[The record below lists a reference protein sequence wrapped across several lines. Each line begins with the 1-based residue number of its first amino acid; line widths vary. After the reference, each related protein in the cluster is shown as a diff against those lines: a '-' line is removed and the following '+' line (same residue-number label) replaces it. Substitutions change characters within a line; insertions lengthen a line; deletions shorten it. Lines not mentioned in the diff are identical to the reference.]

1 MEASFFGLTRSD
13 LRRMAAQ
20 MAQRNGI
27 NHPFKEEI
35 AGKKWANLFLK
46 RHKAKLSER
55 KPTGTSYSRAL
66 GFNKENA
73 QKFYQ
78 LLDDLYVKNEFTPD
92 RIYNI
97 DESGISVVQSK
108 IPKVIG
114 LKGKRQ
120 IAALTSGERGALI
133 TIVAC
138 MNATGSFV
146 PPLVI
151 FPRKNMSEQL
161 KKGAPSGTIFAVHPS
176 GWIQINAFTQWFK
189 HFIDFVHPTKEKPM
203 LLLLDG
209 HYSHTQ
215 NIEVIDLA
223 RTHHVTIVSIPPHSS
238 HKLQPLDKSFM
249 GCLKTYYSEEI
260 RQWLRNNERPLTAY
274 DVTELFGKAYI
285 KFPTAEIAINGFK
298 ATGIYP
304 LNKEL
309 FSDAEYI
316 EEANKMRDSSFYE
329 SMSKQKTVGIESSTA
344 ISEKQVKVILC
355 YHLHLTI
362 LIVQNRL

>member
-1 MEASFFGLTRSD
+1 MTKAIDAVRNKKMGWKKASKYFNVPKTTLMRLSKDKYGTPIEAAQIKRGRPTILGKNLEDELVQYCCAIEASFFVLTRSD
-13 LRRMAAQ
+13 LRRIAAQ

-27 NHPFKEEI
+27 NNPFKEEI
-35 AGKKWANLFLK
+35 AGKKWANLFIK
-46 RHKAKLSER
+46 RHKTKLSER

-73 QKFYQ
+73 
-78 LLDDLYVKNEFTPD
+78 
-92 RIYNI
+92 IYNV
-97 DESGISVVQSK
+97 DESTISVVKSK

-133 TIVAC
+133 TFVAC

-151 FPRKNMSEQL
+151 FPRKNMSKQL
-161 KKGAPSGTIFAVHPS
+161 KKGAPLGTIFAVHPS
-176 GWIQINAFTQWFK
+176 GWIQINSFTQCFK
-189 HFIDFVHPTKEKPM
+189 HFIDFVHPTKEKPV

-223 RTHHVTIVSIPPHSS
+223 RTHHVTIMSIPPHSS

-274 DVTELFGKAYI
+274 DVMELIGKAYI
-285 KFPTAEIAINGFK
+285 KCQTAEIVK
-298 ATGIYP
+298 A
-304 LNKEL
+304 NCQCQ
-309 FSDAEYI
+309 
-316 EEANKMRDSSFYE
+316 
-329 SMSKQKTVGIESSTA
+329 SKKR
-344 ISEKQVKVILC
+344 QVMKAL
-355 YHLHLTI
+355 
-362 LIVQNRL
+362 QRLVKNVL

>member
-1 MEASFFGLTRSD
+1 MRLSKDKYGTHIEAAQTKRGRSTILGKNLEDELVQYCCAMKASFFGLTRSD

-35 AGKKWANLFLK
+35 A
-46 RHKAKLSER
+46 ER

-78 LLDDLYVKNEFTPD
+78 LLEDLYVKNEFTPD
-92 RIYNI
+92 RIYNV

-108 IPKVIG
+108 IPKVIIG

-151 FPRKNMSEQL
+151 FPRKNMSEKL
-161 KKGAPSGTIFAVHPS
+161 KKGALSGTIFAVHPS
-176 GWIQINAFTQWFK
+176 GWIQINSFTQWFK
-189 HFIDFVHPTKEKPM
+189 HFIDFVHPTKEKPV

-238 HKLQPLDKSFM
+238 HKL
-249 GCLKTYYSEEI
+249 
-260 RQWLRNNERPLTAY
+260 
-274 DVTELFGKAYI
+274 
-285 KFPTAEIAINGFK
+285 
-298 ATGIYP
+298 
-304 LNKEL
+304 
-309 FSDAEYI
+309 
-316 EEANKMRDSSFYE
+316 
-329 SMSKQKTVGIESSTA
+329 
-344 ISEKQVKVILC
+344 
-355 YHLHLTI
+355 
-362 LIVQNRL
+362 

>member
-13 LRRMAAQ
+13 LRI
-20 MAQRNGI
+20 MAQRNSI

-46 RHKAKLSER
+46 RHITKLSER
-55 KPTGTSYSRAL
+55 KPTGTSYSTAL

-78 LLDDLYVKNEFTPD
+78 LLKDLYVKNEFTPD
-92 RIYNI
+92 RIYNV

-108 IPKVIG
+108 ISIVIA

-120 IAALTSGERGALI
+120 IAALISGERGALI
-133 TIVAC
+133 TIVTS

-146 PPLVI
+146 LPLVI

-161 KKGAPSGTIFAVHPS
+161 KKEAPSRTIFAVHPS
-176 GWIQINAFTQWFK
+176 GWIQINSFTQWLK
-189 HFIDFVHPTKEKPM
+189 DFIDFVRPTKEKPV

-215 NIEVIDLA
+215 NIEVIDFP

-249 GCLKTYYSEEI
+249 GHLKTTHSTRSCFLMPNILKRQTKCEI
-260 RQWLRNNERPLTAY
+260 RLSTNSCQSKKRQKKRQ
-274 DVTELFGKAYI
+274 VMKA
-285 KFPTAEIAINGFK
+285 
-298 ATGIYP
+298 
-304 LNKEL
+304 LQR
-309 FSDAEYI
+309 S
-316 EEANKMRDSSFYE
+316 
-329 SMSKQKTVGIESSTA
+329 
-344 ISEKQVKVILC
+344 VKNVL
-355 YHLHLTI
+355 
-362 LIVQNRL
+362 